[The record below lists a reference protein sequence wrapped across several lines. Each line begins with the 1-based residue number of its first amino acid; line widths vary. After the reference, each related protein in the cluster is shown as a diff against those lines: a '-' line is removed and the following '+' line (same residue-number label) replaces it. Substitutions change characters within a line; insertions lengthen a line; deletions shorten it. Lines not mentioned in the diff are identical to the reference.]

1 MCTSIAHCSGGY
13 FGRTLDLP
21 TPFGQQVI
29 VTPRRFCFPFH
40 LRPSLESH
48 FAMIGMAAG
57 VREYPLYAEAMN
69 EKGLY
74 MAGLNF
80 PDNAFYPGEPFAPGA
95 VAP

>member
-69 EKGLY
+69 EKGLWPC
-74 MAGLNF
+74 AG
-80 PDNAFYPGEPFAPGA
+80 GRG
-95 VAP
+95 